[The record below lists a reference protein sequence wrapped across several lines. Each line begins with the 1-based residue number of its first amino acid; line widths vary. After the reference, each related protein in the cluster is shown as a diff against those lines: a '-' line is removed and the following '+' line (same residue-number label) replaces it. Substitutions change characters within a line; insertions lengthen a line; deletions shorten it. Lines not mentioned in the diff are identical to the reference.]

1 VTQNFGGVPVKRR
14 ELLIALGGSV
24 IAWPLAAHA
33 QRKAMP
39 VIGFLSSTSPGPY
52 LDMYRQGLSEM
63 GYIEGQNLAIEYR
76 SAEGRVDRLP
86 ALANDL
92 VERKVDLIAAFGGVA
107 SARAAKNATST
118 IPIVFLIGTDPV
130 TDGLAASF
138 RRPGGNLTG
147 VSLLIQALYAK
158 RLELISEL
166 VPRARVIDLLVN
178 PEGMNTEGVIREIQG
193 AARMKGLQLHIWK
206 ADSETE
212 IDATFPALVQGHADA
227 LIVSA
232 NPFFDTRRDQLL
244 ALAARHAVPAIYA
257 WREFPTTGGLIS
269 YGVSLT
275 DVNRQLGIY
284 AGKILNGS
292 NPADLPVQQPTTF
305 ELVVNLKTA
314 KALGLTV
321 PQSILARA
329 DEVIE

>member
-1 VTQNFGGVPVKRR
+1 MKRR
-14 ELLIALGGSV
+14 ELLIALGGSA
-24 IAWPLAAHA
+24 IAWPVAART
-33 QRKAMP
+33 QKAMP
-39 VIGFLSSTSPGPY
+39 VIGYLSSTSPGPY